1 MKEGQQV
8 QFIRD
13 DQAPL
18 KSEVTGLIAAM
29 LASGFKYASDKP
41 LLDTIEE
48 VDGTPRRSVTWSM
61 DGSVKAAFNDE
72 TIDVAEFRKRF
83 ENRDWCQAHPEHPI
97 AYLRAFND
105 ALSWLRNQLKSL
117 KPLMLIRKGRRFAL
131 IPQDADPIKKA
142 ELLAML

>member
-18 KSEVTGLIAAM
+18 KSEVTSLVAAM
-29 LASGFKYASDKP
+29 LACGFKYASDKP

-48 VDGTPRRSVTWSM
+48 VNGAPKRSVTWSM

-72 TIDVAEFRKRF
+72 TIDLAEFRQRF
-83 ENRDWCQAHPEHPI
+83 ENRDWCQTHPDHPI

-105 ALSWLRNQLKSL
+105 ALSLLRTQLRL
-117 KPLMLIRKGRRFAL
+117 MKPLMLIRKGRSFAL
-131 IPQDADPIKKA
+131 IPQDADPAKKT
-142 ELLAML
+142 ELLSML